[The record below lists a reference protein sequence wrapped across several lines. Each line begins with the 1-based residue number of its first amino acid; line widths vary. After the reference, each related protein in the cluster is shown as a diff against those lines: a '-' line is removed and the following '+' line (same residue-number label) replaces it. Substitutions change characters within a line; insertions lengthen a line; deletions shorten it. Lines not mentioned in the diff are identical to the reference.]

1 MISKNNLLL
10 CFCLFISS
18 LSFAQLKDYNYKK
31 DLSGVSETWH
41 SIPLNDEIFSKVS
54 SNLNDLRI
62 YGISEEMDTIE
73 APYILRINS
82 EILQNQDIPFTII
95 NQSKTEKGYYFTF
108 QTDAKESINQLLLDF
123 QTANFDWRVDLEGGQ
138 NQQEW
143 FTILED
149 YRVLSIKNESTEYS
163 FTKLNFPEA
172 KYRYYRLLIK
182 SNQKPNL
189 GVALIKQTV
198 TEGVFTNHQV
208 TKFDVGEDKKTRA
221 TVIDFELASRTSVNS
236 IALNLDTNFDY
247 YRTIKIAYLKD
258 SIKTEKGWIP
268 NYSFIKNGTLSSM
281 EPNDFSFD
289 SKLSKKFRLTI
300 YNGDNQALN
309 ISSVTTKGYKHEVV
323 ARFTEDAQYVLAYGN
338 KSART
343 PAYDIN
349 RFTNTIPKTPKA
361 INLGTEQ
368 TIKKSDPKTVAPLF
382 ENEYWLWAIMGVI
395 ILLLGFFT
403 LKMIKKTT

>member
-1 MISKNNLLL
+1 M
-10 CFCLFISS
+10 LF
-18 LSFAQLKDYNYKK
+18 
-31 DLSGVSETWH
+31 
-41 SIPLNDEIFSKVS
+41 
-54 SNLNDLRI
+54 
-62 YGISEEMDTIE
+62 
-73 APYILRINS
+73 
-82 EILQNQDIPFTII
+82 
-95 NQSKTEKGYYFTF
+95 
-108 QTDAKESINQLLLDF
+108 AKSINRSNSKILSLTLAPPTMAVSGRAGLLSTLLAF
-123 QTANFDWRVDLEGGQ
+123 
-138 NQQEW
+138 
-143 FTILED
+143 
-149 YRVLSIKNESTEYS
+149 SIS
-163 FTKLNFPEA
+163 FC
-172 KYRYYRLLIK
+172 IK
-182 SNQKPNL
+182 K
-189 GVALIKQTV
+189 
-198 TEGVFTNHQV
+198 
-208 TKFDVGEDKKTRA
+208 
-221 TVIDFELASRTSVNS
+221 
-236 IALNLDTNFDY
+236 
-247 YRTIKIAYLKD
+247 
-258 SIKTEKGWIP
+258 
-268 NYSFIKNGTLSSM
+268 
-281 EPNDFSFD
+281 PNDFSFD